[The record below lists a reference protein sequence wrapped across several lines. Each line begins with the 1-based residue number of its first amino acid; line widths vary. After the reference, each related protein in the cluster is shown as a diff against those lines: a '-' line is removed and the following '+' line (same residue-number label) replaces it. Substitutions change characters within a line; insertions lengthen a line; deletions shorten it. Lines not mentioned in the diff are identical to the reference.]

1 MLLLHGL
8 PLVAVF
14 RNIACT
20 CRFAAAMA
28 VNEAE
33 EQADECNLSAMLGPD
48 ADEHPGEPWGVRIT
62 SQKPWLHPKPGFT
75 SQGVSG
81 PFTTNSIAAFR

>member
-1 MLLLHGL
+1 MEELAWFMLLLHGL

-28 VNEAE
+28 VNKRRSK
-33 EQADECNLSAMLGPD
+33 L
-48 ADEHPGEPWGVRIT
+48 T
-62 SQKPWLHPKPGFT
+62 
-75 SQGVSG
+75 
-81 PFTTNSIAAFR
+81 IAT